1 MKKWL
6 GCLAVCMALWVPG
19 LSQAEDAQKDT
30 EIVST
35 MEEVV
40 VTAGRVKEKKKEI
53 TSNVTIID
61 EDEIKVSSATD
72 LGDLLAEK
80 GVGHIHKYPGTSTA
94 VGIRGFR
101 TDATGVDLAGKVL
114 ILIDGR
120 RSGTGNA
127 SKIMTKN
134 IERIEIIRGPGSVQ
148 YGSAAMG
155 GVVNVITRQGKDKP
169 SAFVEGGLGS
179 YGYEESSVGVSG
191 KYMGFDFSGSFTR
204 DSMDDYD
211 TADGDKYNNTA
222 YDYKDS
228 GSLNLGYEF
237 LPENRVSVIYTH
249 FEADQVGNPGYLS
262 QNDLDDY
269 SDKENKSIDF
279 VYDGKSR
286 NGLFSWKVRY
296 FEGKDEEE
304 YFNPV
309 ASNPDFW
316 DDGISEKVTV
326 DFKGTQAQLSYI
338 QKYLLVTAGFDW
350 VNYET
355 EDNKYSPKKTE
366 YDDPAGFLLA
376 KGKLLDERLIISGGV
391 RYDHYKVEVK
401 GDEGGT
407 EKDNYTCPRAGI
419 SYLFTDHLKV
429 RANYG
434 RAFRMPTAQQLAS
447 DMMMWSVHYVGNP
460 NLDPEESDTYEA
472 GLDFSLDFL
481 NLSLTYFQTDFDDKI
496 ESYTKPN
503 GDYSYINLGEA
514 EIEGIEGNFS
524 FDLGTLFSWDY
535 QVKPYVS
542 ITYLSTYEDEE
553 THEDLQYTSEYNV
566 SYGITVSDF
575 RGFSTN
581 LNLSYTG
588 EQDIT
593 DYEGGTYETITKGGF
608 TVANFTISKKVLDFD
623 KYGGV
628 TLKGKI
634 LNIFDKDYEYIQGY
648 PMPGRSFFI
657 GMRYD
662 Y

>member
-1 MKKWL
+1 MKKWF
-6 GCLAVCMALWVPG
+6 GCLVICMVLWVPG

-30 EIVST
+30 ETVST

-61 EDEIKVSSATD
+61 EEEIKVSSSTD

-80 GVGHIHKYPGTSTA
+80 GIGHIHKYPGTSTGI
-94 VGIRGFR
+94 GIRGFR
-101 TDATGVDLAGKVL
+101 TDTTGVDLAGKVL

-169 SAFVEGGLGS
+169 TAFVEGGLGS
-179 YGYEESSVGVSG
+179 YNYQESSVGVSG
-191 KYMGFDFSGSFTR
+191 KYRAFDFSGSFTR
-204 DSMDDYD
+204 DSMDNYD

-222 YDYKDS
+222 YDYKNS
-228 GSLNLGYEF
+228 GSMNLGYEF

-249 FEADQVGNPGYLS
+249 LDVDHVGNPGYLS
-262 QNDLDDY
+262 QNDIDDF
-269 SDKENKSIDF
+269 SDKENKSVDF

-296 FEGKDEEE
+296 FDGKDQDEW
-304 YFNPV
+304 FCPV

-316 DDGISEKVTV
+316 DDGISEKLTV
-326 DFKGTQAQLSYI
+326 DFKGTQAQLSYN
-338 QKYLLVTAGFDW
+338 KEYLLVTAGFDW

-355 EDNKYSPKKTE
+355 EDSKYSPKKTE
-366 YDDPAGFLLA
+366 YNDPAGFLLA
-376 KGKLLDERLIISGGV
+376 KGKLLDQRLIISGGV

-419 SYLFTDHLKV
+419 SYLLTDHLRV

-434 RAFRMPTAQQLAS
+434 RAFRMPTALQLAS
-447 DMMMWSVHYVGNP
+447 DMMMWSTHYVGNP
-460 NLDPEESDTYEA
+460 DLDPEKSDAYEG
-472 GLDFSLDFL
+472 GLDFSLNSF
-481 NLSLTYFQTDFDDKI
+481 NLSLTYFHTDFDDKI

-503 GDYSYINLGEA
+503 GDYSYRNLGEA
-514 EIEGIEGNFS
+514 EIEGIEGSFS
-524 FDLGTLFSWDY
+524 FDIGSLFSWNY
-535 QVKPYVS
+535 QVKPYVTV
-542 ITYLSTYEDEE
+542 TYLSIYEDEE
-553 THEDLQYTSEYNV
+553 TNEDLQYTSEYNV
-566 SYGITVSDF
+566 SYGITISDF
-575 RGFSTN
+575 SGLSAN
-581 LNLSYTG
+581 LNLAYTG

-593 DYEGGTYETITKGGF
+593 DYENGTYEIITKGGF
-608 TVANFTISKKVLDFD
+608 TVANFTISKKILDFD

>member
-6 GCLAVCMALWVPG
+6 GCLAVCMALLVPG
-19 LSQAEDAQKDT
+19 LSQAEDAQKDKK
-30 EIVST
+30 IISI

-40 VTAGRVKEKKKEI
+40 VTAGRVEEKKKEI

-61 EDEIKVSSATD
+61 EEEIKISSATD

-80 GVGHIHKYPGTSTA
+80 GIGHIQKYPGTSTS
-94 VGIRGFR
+94 VGIRGFS
-101 TDATGVDLAGKVL
+101 TDTTGVDLAGHVL

-155 GVVNVITRQGKDKP
+155 GVVNVITRQGKEKP
-169 SAFVEGGLGS
+169 TAFVEGGLGS
-179 YGYEESSVGVSG
+179 YDYEEGSVGFSG
-191 KYMGFDFSGSFTR
+191 KYATFDFSGSFTR
-204 DSMDDYD
+204 DSRDDYD
-211 TADGDKYNNTA
+211 TADGEKYNNTA

-228 GSLNLGYEF
+228 GSFNLGYEF
-237 LPENRVSVIYTH
+237 LPENRVSVIYTY
-249 FEADQVGNPGYLS
+249 FDADHVGNPGYLS

-269 SDKENKSIDF
+269 SDKENKSVDF

-286 NGLFSWKVRY
+286 NELFSWKVRY
-296 FEGKDEEE
+296 FDGKDEDEW
-304 YFNPV
+304 FCPV
-309 ASNPDFW
+309 VSNPDFW
-316 DDGISEKVTV
+316 DDGISDKITV
-326 DFKGTQAQLSYI
+326 DFKGTQMQFSYN
-338 QKYLLVTAGFDW
+338 QERFLVTAGFDW

-355 EDNKYSPKKTE
+355 EDSKYSPKKTE

-376 KGKLLDERLIISGGV
+376 KGKLLDDRLIISGGV

-419 SYLFTDHLKV
+419 AYLLTDHLKV

-434 RAFRMPTAQQLAS
+434 RAFRMPTALQLAG
-447 DMMMWSVHYVGNP
+447 DMMMWSTHYVGNP
-460 NLDPEESDTYEA
+460 GLDPEKSDTYEG
-472 GLDFSLDFL
+472 GLDFSLASF
-481 NLSLTYFQTDFDDKI
+481 NLSLTYFHTDFDDKI

-503 GDYSYINLGEA
+503 GDTSYRNLGEA
-514 EIEGIEGNFS
+514 EIEGIESNFS
-524 FDLGTLFSWDY
+524 FDMGSLFSWDY

-542 ITYLSTYEDEE
+542 VIYLPTYEDEE
-553 THEDLQYTSEYNV
+553 TGEDLKYTSDYNV

-575 RGFSTN
+575 SGLSAN
-581 LNLSYTG
+581 LNLAYTG
-588 EQDIT
+588 KQDIT
-593 DYEGGTYETITKGGF
+593 DYENGTYETITKGGF
-608 TVANFTISKKVLDFD
+608 TVTNLTISKKILNTE
-623 KYGGV
+623 KYGSI
-628 TLKGKI
+628 TFKGEI
-634 LNIFDKDYEYIQGY
+634 QNLFDKDYEYIQGY